1 MFKFTANPSNI
12 DNLTPTLKRWIKAEI
27 SEDNYLVMV
36 TAQKYKSKRSTQANA
51 RYWSFVTGLADHI
64 GISKDEMHD
73 ILKFKF
79 LSDDLEVGGEMV
91 RKLKSTP
98 KTDTKEF
105 AEYCEKSEAWAS
117 SLGYYFE

>member
-1 MFKFTANPSNI
+1 MFKFTANASNI
-12 DNLTPTLKRWIKAEI
+12 DNLTLTLKRWIKSEI

-36 TAQKYKSKRSTQANA
+36 TAQKYKSKRSDAQNS

-79 LSDDLEVGGEMV
+79 LSDDLELNGEMM

-105 AEYCEKSEAWAS
+105 SEYCEKSEEWAS